1 MHKIFENKKQNDVSI
16 KVYPIN
22 ATVTEADV
30 EFLEAVLVEVIDE
43 VLVIDVGDAV
53 VK

>member
-22 ATVTEADV
+22 ATVTEIDV
-30 EFLEAVLVEVIDE
+30 EFVEAVLVEVIDE